1 MLHFTSKLELRPLNN
16 IFYEFKFF
24 CILLYSDNFR
34 VVNYNLLVFISIICW
49 DIAFFVKPTKINL
62 IITNDGKLS
71 TFRYSSDEIHFNLMA
86 IVSDKKANYEKKM
99 KDLVAQTEVSRKI
112 VTL

>member
-1 MLHFTSKLELRPLNN
+1 
-16 IFYEFKFF
+16 
-24 CILLYSDNFR
+24 
-34 VVNYNLLVFISIICW
+34 
-49 DIAFFVKPTKINL
+49 L

-112 VTL
+112 VTF